1 MWLSEYVNCELCN
14 KKEWE
19 KAIQEQNGHY
29 LCCQCDGL
37 YDDQELEEKIKYCK
51 ECKEIEHDCCSL
63 KDNNCPCCNE
73 TKEKITEKKE
83 C

>member
-1 MWLSEYVNCELCN
+1 MWLSEYVNCKLCN

-37 YDDQELEEKIKYCK
+37 YDDQELEERIK
-51 ECKEIEHDCCSL
+51 ENGE
-63 KDNNCPCCNE
+63 NNN
-73 TKEKITEKKE
+73 
-83 C
+83 

>member
-1 MWLSEYVNCELCN
+1 MLLSEYVNCELCN

-37 YDDQELEEKIKYCK
+37 YDDQELEERIKENGK
-51 ECKEIEHDCCSL
+51 
-63 KDNNCPCCNE
+63 NNN
-73 TKEKITEKKE
+73 
-83 C
+83 